1 MTISR
6 RLVLGGATVAGAS
19 IALPGILRAQEATIN
34 AVHFTPAQVGYA
46 QSFLKFAA
54 KVNDKGKGIVNIR
67 VRGGPEVIPF
77 GQLGES
83 QRTGAIDMLNAP
95 AGAYLNLVP
104 EGEIFNITTKKP
116 YELKAN
122 GGFDLI
128 NQVYNKKGNAQI
140 LGHVD
145 GGRGFHVFCV
155 EEPTRTA
162 DGSFDWKK
170 LKVRTAPLQREFMES
185 LGSNVVVQGP
195 AEVYTALE
203 RGLVNS
209 TVYTILGFK
218 AFGWNKFT
226 KFRIDPDFFQTDVLI
241 SMNKAK
247 WDGLSAEAKKVLS
260 EVAAQH
266 EAESLAANAANTDA
280 EDKQLQADGM
290 KILKMSDAGGKD
302 FQAKA
307 TAVSVAR
314 MTKRDPA
321 SVEALKAKFL

>member
-6 RLVLGGATVAGAS
+6 RTLLGSATAAGAT
-19 IALPGILRAQEATIN
+19 IALPGVLRAQEATIN

-54 KVNDKGKGIVNIR
+54 KVNEKGKGIVQIR

-83 QRTGAIDMLNAP
+83 QRTGAIDMINAP

-104 EGEIFNITTKKP
+104 EGEAFNITTKKP
-116 YELKAN
+116 AELKAN

-128 NQVYNKKGNAQI
+128 NQVYNRKGNAQ
-140 LGHVD
+140 LLAHVD

-155 EEPTRTA
+155 DEPAQTT

-170 LKVRTAPLQREFMES
+170 LKVRAAPLQRDFMES
-185 LGSNVVVQGP
+185 LGCNVVVMGP

-209 TVYTILGFK
+209 TCYTILGYK

-247 WDGLSAEAKKVLS
+247 WDSLSAEAKKVLADVS
-260 EVAAQH
+260 AEH
-266 EAESLAANAANTDA
+266 EASSIAENVTNTEN

-290 KILKMSDAGGKD
+290 KILKMSDAAGKA

-307 TAVSVAR
+307 TQVSLER

-321 SVEALKAKFL
+321 NVEALRAKFL